1 MSQSGTPAR
10 APAILIRRP
19 ESALF
24 ATDYISPMSSA
35 AGPSTTHLGL
45 SRALAQVRAE
55 FPGLLDRAV
64 MLDGAAGTLVPS
76 PVIEAVAD
84 ALRFSMANTHG
95 AFAASRRSSQTEA
108 AARDAIADL
117 VGGMPDGV
125 VLGPNM
131 TTLTFH
137 FADALSRGWEAGDE
151 VIVTSLDHDANVRPW
166 VLAAERL
173 GLTVR
178 WAEFDPDTGE
188 LAAETF
194 DPLIGDR
201 TRLVAVT
208 AASNAIG
215 TKPDVRAISDR
226 AHAAGALVYVD
237 GVHATSHGPVD
248 MAALGADFY
257 AFSTYKLFGP
267 HTGAVVADP
276 ALLERI
282 SPAKL
287 APASNAVPD
296 RFERGTAP
304 YELLAGVTEA
314 IDWIAGLAVAAG
326 SRRERVVAAL
336 AAVEQHLTGLLDRA
350 VDGLADIPGVRL
362 LGRARRRTS
371 TISFVLAGHHPSDV
385 AQRLAAEDIAV
396 WAGDNYAYELMHRYG
411 LQASGGAIRAS
422 IVLYNNADDVD
433 RLLEAVAGIAGH
445 R

>member
-1 MSQSGTPAR
+1 
-10 APAILIRRP
+10 
-19 ESALF
+19 
-24 ATDYISPMSSA
+24 
-35 AGPSTTHLGL
+35 L
-45 SRALAQVRAE
+45 SRSIEQIRAD
-55 FPGLLDRAV
+55 FPGLLDGTV
-64 MLDGAAGTLVPS
+64 MLDGAAGTLVPA

-95 AFAASRRSSQTEA
+95 EFAASRRSTQTETG
-108 AARDAIADL
+108 ARAAIADL
-117 VGGMPDGV
+117 VGGDPGGV

-137 FADALSRGWEAGDE
+137 FADALARGWEAGDE
-151 VIVTSLDHDANVRPW
+151 LIVTSLDHDANVRPW

-178 WAEFDPDTGE
+178 WAEFDPETGE

-267 HTGAVVADP
+267 HTGAVVAAP
-276 ALLERI
+276 ALLERLR
-282 SPAKL
+282 PAKL

-296 RFERGTAP
+296 RFERGTPP
-304 YELLAGVTEA
+304 YELLAGVTAA
-314 IDWIAGLAVAAG
+314 IDWIAGLTPATG
-326 SRRERVVAAL
+326 SRRDRVVAAL
-336 AAVEQHLTGLLDRA
+336 AAVEFHLTGLLDRA
-350 VDGLADIPGVRL
+350 LCGLAEIPGVRL
-362 LGRARRRTS
+362 LGGARWRTS
-371 TISFVLAGHHPSDV
+371 TISFALAGHHPTDV
-385 AQRLAAEDIAV
+385 ARRLAADEIAV

-411 LQASGGAIRAS
+411 LQDSGGAVRAS
-422 IVLYNNADDVD
+422 IVLYNDADDVD
-433 RLLEAVAGIAGH
+433 RLLAAIAEIAG
-445 R
+445 RP